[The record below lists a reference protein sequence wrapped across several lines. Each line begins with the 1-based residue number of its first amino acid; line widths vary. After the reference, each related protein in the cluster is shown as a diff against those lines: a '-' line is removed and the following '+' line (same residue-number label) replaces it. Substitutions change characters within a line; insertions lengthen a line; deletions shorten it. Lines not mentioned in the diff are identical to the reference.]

1 MKKLI
6 LSTMVVALLS
16 SCSMTMPIS
25 GSSYSL
31 KEADKTGSSKATLLL
46 GFIPLGG
53 DASVGAAAKNGN
65 IDKIATVD
73 LKTTNFLNII
83 TTYETKVTGHK

>member
-1 MKKLI
+1 MI
-6 LSTMVVALLS
+6 VALLS

-31 KEADKTGSSKATLLL
+31 KEADKTGYSKATLLL

-53 DASVGAAAKNGN
+53 DASVGAAASKRSKVN
-65 IDKIATVD
+65 
-73 LKTTNFLNII
+73 KTKSEDAKHLPFFLI
-83 TTYETKVTGHK
+83 K